1 MTSGHSAVRAAPT
14 VSIGLP
20 VFNGERFL
28 SEAIESLLAQTHT
41 DFELIISDNASTD
54 RTSEIALGHAAR
66 DTRIRYIR
74 HAHNL
79 GAARNWNFVVEAAT
93 GTYFKWASANDRCDP
108 TMLEKCVAALR
119 QDGRVVLCYGRTALI
134 EDDGRPLGEYE
145 GDPEFMDASPSRR
158 FVRLLTELQMNNAQC
173 GVIRLDA
180 LRRTRLER
188 SYSAASDKVLMAE
201 LVLQG
206 GYRRLD
212 EVLLYRRVGK
222 ESATRFLSEQEQR
235 TFLDP
240 GSAGSRPVAWLN
252 LADYL
257 RAALSADMALR
268 DKSVAAAHLLR
279 RAYWDRRSLW
289 NDLVRLLPLHRS
301 PMRDARS

>member
-1 MTSGHSAVRAAPT
+1 MSSGLSPARVAPT

-28 SEAIESLLAQTHT
+28 SEAIESLLAQTLT

-54 RTSEIALGHAAR
+54 RTNEIALDHATR
-66 DTRIRYIR
+66 DQRIRYVR

-108 TMLEKCVAALR
+108 TMLERCVAVLR
-119 QDGRVVLCYGRTALI
+119 QDERVVLCYGRTALMD
-134 EDDGRPLGEYE
+134 DDGQPLGEYE

-173 GVIRLDA
+173 GVVRLDA

-188 SYSAASDKVLMAE
+188 TYSAAADKVLMAE

-206 GYRRLD
+206 GYRRLA
-212 EVLLYRRVGK
+212 EVLLHRRVGK
-222 ESATRFLSEQEQR
+222 ESATKFLSEHEQR
-235 TFLDP
+235 AFLDP
-240 GSAGSRPVAWLN
+240 GGAGNRPVAWLN

-268 DKSVAAAHLLR
+268 DKTVAMAHLVR

-289 NDLVRLLPLHRS
+289 SDLVRLLALHRS